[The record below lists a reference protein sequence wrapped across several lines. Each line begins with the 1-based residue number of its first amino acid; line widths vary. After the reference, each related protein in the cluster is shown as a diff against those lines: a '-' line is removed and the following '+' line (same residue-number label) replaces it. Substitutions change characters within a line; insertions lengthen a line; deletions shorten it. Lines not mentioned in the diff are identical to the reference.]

1 MLSDLAKTLIVLI
14 VLITVVAA
22 AEAQRSR
29 PATRNATPTFTRDIA
44 PIMQQRCQ
52 ACHRPQGLAP
62 FPLVT
67 YEETANRGH
76 LIRLVTEARTMPP
89 WKPVEGCG
97 EFEGSG
103 PLRPLE
109 IETISKWV
117 RSGMPEGDPRDLPPP
132 PDFSDSWQF
141 GEPDVALQLK
151 EPFIPPANDDSFQCF
166 VLPGVS
172 SQPRYVR
179 AIDFRP
185 GARKMVHH
193 ILAYVDTSN
202 RAEEL
207 DAEDPSPGYS
217 CFGGPKF
224 SPAAILGAWFPGAEP
239 LVLPEGTSIV
249 IPENGRVVL
258 QVHYHPHHGETAAD
272 QTEMALYLD
281 DATPKTPFEYLLAE
295 NTDFTIPAG
304 DPAYRITASYDVTTP
319 ITALNIGTHA
329 HWLAQTMKVEA
340 VHPDGTRECLISIAD
355 WDPSWQG
362 MYTFTEPKRLPAG
375 TRLELEA
382 IYDNTARN
390 PRNPNSPPAD
400 VPYGEKATNEMCS
413 AYVGFIRE
421 GVP

>member
-1 MLSDLAKTLIVLI
+1 MDSRVFLLLAILAALTTA
-14 VLITVVAA
+14 TVALA
-22 AEAQRSR
+22 GQRTR
-29 PATRNATPTFTRDIA
+29 PAAPVSAPTFNRDIA

-67 YEETANRGH
+67 FEETANRGH
-76 LIRLVTEARTMPP
+76 LIRLVTEAKTMPP
-89 WKPVEGCG
+89 WKPIDGCG
-97 EFEGSG
+97 EFQGSG

-109 IETISKWV
+109 IATISKWV
-117 RSGMPEGDPRDLPPP
+117 RGGMPEGDPAHRPPA
-132 PDFSDSWQF
+132 PDFSDSWQI
-141 GEPDVALQLK
+141 GEPDVSLELA
-151 EPFIPPANDDSFQCF
+151 EPFTPPAHDDSFQCF

-202 RAEEL
+202 EAERL

-224 SPAAILGAWFPGAEP
+224 PPAAILGAWFPGAEP
-239 LVLPEGTSIV
+239 LKLPDGTSIL
-249 IPENGRVVL
+249 IPANGKIVL
-258 QVHYHPHHGETAAD
+258 QVHYHPHHGETATD

-281 DATPKTPFEYLLAE
+281 DEAPAAPFEYLLAE
-295 NTDFTIPAG
+295 NTNFVVPAG
-304 DPAYRITASYDVTTP
+304 DPSFRVSASYEIATP
-319 ITALNIGTHA
+319 VTALNIGTHA
-329 HWLAQTMKVEA
+329 HWLAQTMKVDA
-340 VHPDGTRECLISIAD
+340 VYPDGGRECLISIAN

-362 MYTFTEPKRLPAG
+362 MYTFQEPKKLPAG

-382 IYDNTARN
+382 TYDNTANN
-390 PRNPNSPPAD
+390 PRNPNSPPKD

-413 AYVGFIRE
+413 VYVGFIRE
-421 GVP
+421 AAQ